1 MLFHKIV
8 HHAHDLPVFVR
19 NLVAGICLCA
29 FLFACTEIDNYDP
42 PNGSIYGALTD
53 ELTNEAFQTEQPNG
67 FTIKLF
73 EKGGELNSPIVFSG
87 KPDGTFENAWIFQN
101 EYKVVPT
108 EGAFFPVDTA
118 TILVGERTEQNFEV
132 EPFLAIVNIDI
143 STNSGNIISKY
154 QIDRSKVKDKIIES
168 KTLVSKYPTI
178 NNVVFEFMSRND
190 LADISDEEILGSTFT
205 DEISNLKSGE
215 NYFVR
220 IAARTNNRLNK
231 YNYSKIFSVTIP

>member
-1 MLFHKIV
+1 MKNSIHFIS
-8 HHAHDLPVFVR
+8 FV
-19 NLVAGICLCA
+19 LIIIT
-29 FLFACTEIDNYDP
+29 ACEIDNYDP
-42 PNGSIYGALTD
+42 PNGGVVGTLTD
-53 ELTNEAFQTEQPNG
+53 KITKENFQTEQPNG
-67 FTIKLF
+67 FYIKLF
-73 EKGGELNSPIVFSG
+73 EKGGEIFSPITFSG